1 MSRKITQVEAQD
13 RFPVRASKPG
23 PKIVSWF
30 YRQNQGPFAGF
41 VKPDLPQRDELLTTW
56 RTSSEGGE
64 TEDVEDSIVAVQYTP
79 DRPVHH
85 VGPSGADSLFPGE
98 VHEARLHPGF

>member
-23 PKIVSWF
+23 PNNRFPVRASKPGPKIVSLF
-30 YRQNQGPFAGF
+30 YRQNHGPFAGF

-64 TEDVEDSIVAVQYTP
+64 TEDVEDSIVAVRLSYC
-79 DRPVHH
+79 
-85 VGPSGADSLFPGE
+85 GLF
-98 VHEARLHPGF
+98 